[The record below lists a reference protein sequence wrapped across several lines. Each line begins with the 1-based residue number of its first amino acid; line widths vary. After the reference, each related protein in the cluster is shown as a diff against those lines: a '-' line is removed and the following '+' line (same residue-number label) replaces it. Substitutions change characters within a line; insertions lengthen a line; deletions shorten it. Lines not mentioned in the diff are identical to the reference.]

1 MLKKDLKS
9 GMVVRTNNNIYYMVL
24 IDTGMETSDHSDKDV
39 LLAIDRKGN
48 IGHGGWESL
57 SAYNEI
63 LECENNEWSIAEVF
77 SVRCADDI
85 GRIVRYRSI
94 WKRKDNLDSRR

>member
-24 IDTGMETSDHSDKDV
+24 IDTGMETSEYSDKDV

-48 IGHGGWESL
+48 IGHDGWMSL
-57 SAYNEI
+57 FAYNEK
-63 LECENNEWSIAEVF
+63 LECEHNEWSIAEVF
-77 SVRCADDI
+77 SVRCAADI

-94 WKRKDNLDSRR
+94 WKRQDN

>member
-9 GMVVRTNNNIYYMVL
+9 GMVVRTNNNNYYMVL
-24 IDTGMETSDHSDKDV
+24 IDTGMKASDYSDKDV

-48 IGHGGWESL
+48 IGHNGWMTL
-57 SAYNEI
+57 SNYNDK
-63 LECENNEWSIAEVF
+63 LEHEDKEWSIVEVF
-77 SVRCADDI
+77 SVRCAADI

-94 WKRKDNLDSRR
+94 WKRQDN

>member
-94 WKRKDNLDSRR
+94 WKRQDNLDSRR